1 MNMKYKSIKDIPQ
14 IGFGLWKVP
23 KDVCSETVYNA
34 IEAGYRHLDS
44 ASDYGNEKEVGEG
57 IKASLDHG
65 LCKREDLWITSK
77 LWNTYHHPEHVKP
90 ALEKTLQDL
99 QLDYL
104 DLYMIHFPISLEFVP
119 FDQRYPPE
127 WFNDPDST
135 EPKMIP
141 SKVPLS
147 DTWRAME
154 SLKKDALT
162 KHLGICNYSSG
173 LLHDLMNYCETKPE
187 ILQIES
193 HPYLTQEK
201 LIRLAK
207 SYGLEVTAF
216 SPLGSIS
223 YEELGGA
230 KENESLLINQT
241 IKSVSKDF
249 EISPAQLIL
258 SWALSR
264 GTSIVVKSSSKTR
277 MKENLDASKIELDQ
291 ATIDKIS
298 ALNID
303 KRFNDP
309 GVFCE
314 DAFNTF
320 FPIYD

>member
-1 MNMKYKSIKDIPQ
+1 MNMKYKSIKDMPQ

-23 KDVCSETVYNA
+23 KDVCSETVYNS

-44 ASDYGNEKEVGEG
+44 ASDYGNEKEVGDG
-57 IKASLDHG
+57 IKAALENG

-90 ALEKTLQDL
+90 ALEKTLQDM

-104 DLYMIHFPISLEFVP
+104 DLYMIHFPISLDFVP

-127 WFNDPDST
+127 WFNDPEST

-141 SKVPLS
+141 SRVPLS
-147 DTWRAME
+147 DTWHAME

-162 KHLGICNYSSG
+162 KHIGICNYSSS

-230 KENESLLINQT
+230 KENESLLINPT
-241 IKSVSKDF
+241 INCF
-249 EISPAQLIL
+249 NFLRLIC
-258 SWALSR
+258 
-264 GTSIVVKSSSKTR
+264 
-277 MKENLDASKIELDQ
+277 D
-291 ATIDKIS
+291 
-298 ALNID
+298 
-303 KRFNDP
+303 
-309 GVFCE
+309 
-314 DAFNTF
+314 
-320 FPIYD
+320 